1 MLATC
6 ALIVLGFGSRPE
18 DYMGGHDHQEEH
30 DHKEDGT
37 WDGAGATEEMRPIC
51 SLTVWDPTPAEC
63 TDYVAALG
71 CDATY
76 GATCPDG
83 TVLLPDGTPLPAEA
97 TLSGGCSAD
106 CPPTAEECAACEPCA
121 PCAGCLD
128 DPTSCAPGTDL
139 FAQCTECG
147 PPSPEGAL
155 YEVCGTEKCMVTC
168 AGDACAGCDTDPTK
182 CYPALGGQPA
192 GEKYESCV
200 AAGCTECQACEGCI
214 ADPTLCAPASPGG
227 SLSYCWHP
235 ACAASAGV

>member
-106 CPPTAEECAACEPCA
+106 CPPTAEECEDCVACAECAACVT
-121 PCAGCLD
+121 
-128 DPTSCAPGTDL
+128 DPTACAAGTDL
-139 FAQCTECG
+139 FQTCTVDCAAPAQAG
-147 PPSPEGAL
+147 PYADL
-155 YEVCGTEKCMVTC
+155 CATEKCIVTC
-168 AGDACAGCDTDPTK
+168 AGDACAGCDTDPMK
-182 CYPALGGQPA
+182 CYPG

-200 AAGCTECQACEGCI
+200 DAGCTECQACEGCI
-214 ADPTLCAPASPGG
+214 ADPTLCAPANPGG
-227 SLSYCWHP
+227 SLGYC
-235 ACAASAGV
+235 ARCAALGR